1 MLLREKAKTQSKI
14 VIYHPGVDSI
24 NGVVHLSKIIN
35 VIHNLYSDIY
45 VVINLK
51 NPQLITALRKMIKET
66 GNIHTYVVLFP
77 RSVKRLRDLYTLVF
91 QIVLAIRFLMVLL
104 KTKTKIILALGLPS
118 LPLLFLLKI
127 CKFKVIVFAGGFIRL
142 SELHYG
148 ERILKG
154 VILLQQLLLS
164 DVILVE
170 SPSVKN
176 FYELFRF
183 AANKVLAGASLYVP
197 NAFHKL
203 KSLDQRMYDYCYIG
217 SISTLKNVHLLL
229 LAFYKL
235 KKMGYK
241 FKAVVAGEGGDLYP
255 LIRILIK
262 KLNLDNEVLYLGSV
276 PYEQVPALLNEC
288 KTLILPSKR
297 EGLPN
302 MVLEAMAC
310 GSVPLATPVGGIPD
324 IIKDGVTGFTLRST
338 EPSYLALKLLQ
349 ATSDIQMLESI
360 SSNMQSYVKRYFKLE
375 YVVRRW
381 RKIFKA
387 IHMYLGIT
395 KS

>member
-1 MLLREKAKTQSKI
+1 MLSREKAGIQSKI
-14 VIYHPGVDSI
+14 VIYHPGVGSI
-24 NGVVHLSKIIN
+24 NSVVHLSKIIN
-35 VIHNLYSDIY
+35 IIHNLYNDIY
-45 VVINLK
+45 VVINCK

-66 GNIHTYVVLFP
+66 ENIHTYILFL
-77 RSVKRLRDLYTLVF
+77 RSVKKLRNLYVNIL
-91 QIVLAIRFLMVLL
+91 QIVLAIRFLMILL
-104 KTKTKIILALGLPS
+104 RTKTKIIFTLGLPS

-127 CKFKVIVFAGGFIRL
+127 CGFKVIVFAGGFIRI

-154 VILLQQLLLS
+154 AILLLQLLLS

-176 FYELFRF
+176 FYEFFRF
-183 AANKVLAGASLYVP
+183 VASKVLTGAYLYVP
-197 NAFHKL
+197 DAFHKL
-203 KSLDQRMYDYCYIG
+203 KSLEQRMYDYCYIG
-217 SISTLKNVHLLL
+217 SISTLKNVHILL

-235 KKMGYK
+235 KKMGFK

-262 KLNLDNEVLYLGSV
+262 ELNLNGEVLYLGPV

-288 KTLILPSKR
+288 KTLILPSRR

-302 MVLEAMAC
+302 IVLEAMAC
-310 GSVPLATPVGGIPD
+310 GAVPLVTPVGGIPD
-324 IIKDGVTGFTLRST
+324 IIKDGVTGFILRST
-338 EPSYLALKLLQ
+338 EPSYLALELIQ

-360 SSNMQSYVKRYFKLE
+360 SNDMQSYVKRCFKSE
-375 YVVRRW
+375 YVVQRW
-381 RKIFKA
+381 RKIFEA
-387 IHMYLGIT
+387 IHMRLGIT
-395 KS
+395 KSW